1 MPTKIEKDEI
11 SGQHTTG
18 HEWDG
23 VKELNTPL
31 PRWWLWIFIAT
42 IIWAC
47 GYWVAYPAFPMPGG
61 FSKGILGYTSRG
73 QVDTD
78 VAGLAARRA
87 VTTQRIADA
96 PLENI
101 LTDADLREVALGAG
115 RSAFANNCAPC
126 HGANAAGRPGYP
138 NLNSDQW
145 IWGGTL
151 ADIQQT
157 ITHGVRWDADSESRN
172 SMMPSFGADG
182 ILTRE
187 QISDVAEHVRALKGK
202 SDDAAAAE
210 RGSAIFAENCSAC
223 HNPNGEGNPAF
234 GAPPLNGPARLYG
247 AAKADI
253 MAQVTKPRHGVMPA
267 WGQRLDAVTIKALT
281 VYVHALGGG
290 K

>member
-1 MPTKIEKDEI
+1 MPTKIEKDEV

-42 IIWAC
+42 IVWAA
-47 GYWVAYPAFPMPGG
+47 GYWVLYPAFPTPMGVT
-61 FSKGILGYTSRG
+61 KGALNYTSRA
-73 QVDTD
+73 QVDLD
-78 VAGLAARRA
+78 VGALAAKRA
-87 VTTQRIADA
+87 LVTQRLADA
-96 PLENI
+96 PLDEV
-101 LTDADLREVALGAG
+101 LTNAELRELALAAG
-115 RSAFANNCAPC
+115 HSAFANNCAPC
-126 HGANAAGRPGYP
+126 HGANAGGRPGYP

-157 ITHGVRWDADSESRN
+157 LTHGVRWESDPETRS

-187 QISDVAEHVRALKGK
+187 QISDVADYVRTLKGLDPD
-202 SDDAAAAE
+202 SPGAQ
-210 RGSAIFAENCSAC
+210 RGSALFAENCASC
-223 HNPNGEGNPAF
+223 HNTSGEGNPAF

-247 AAKADI
+247 VAKADI

-267 WGQRLDAVTIKALT
+267 WNQRLDAVTIKALA